1 MDSMMKWKKF
11 NKKIYIAK
19 KYILLVDK
27 ENKKLK
33 CVKKTETLVKIVY
46 LTF

>member
-1 MDSMMKWKKF
+1 MDSMMKWKKC

-33 CVKKTETLVKIVY
+33 YVKTETLVKIVY